1 MSRTADELTGP
12 AHPGEHGGTGPGAS
26 APARHPR
33 GLAGL
38 QPFRHRAFTV
48 LWTAGLISTIG
59 SWMQTVAVGAL
70 VISDTGKATWAV
82 LVAAGGFLPIGL
94 LSPVGGA
101 LADRLPRRPVLVL
114 GNLAAAGSALL
125 LAVLVAAGRSSPAA
139 LVALV
144 TVQGSASA
152 LIGPF
157 QQAILPDLVPP
168 TEFLAAVSLNSA
180 EFNLGRIAGPAL
192 AGATVAAFGYPVAFV
207 ANAASFLAVV
217 LALGFVRLA
226 RPTGQPAGLL
236 SSLRSGYAAARAEPA
251 CRTAIGTIALVAF
264 LASPFIALVPVM
276 AHRLAQSDHLPHG
289 GAREVA
295 QCTALLTTAQGV
307 GAVLG
312 ALCLA
317 PLAARLGRGRVLA
330 ASLVLLP
337 VVLVGYSAARTPW
350 QGAATLFL
358 VGLVYIGVLSGL
370 STLVQLRA
378 PQAYRGRVL
387 SFFLVALG
395 VAYPVGSLVQGPVID
410 RIGLGWTTA
419 GAAVLLALIMAAVA
433 LRRPG
438 LARVLSRDLAPA
450 DSVGQLVQAERRSAG
465 PWPAAGLARRRRGRP
480 PVQRGRLP
488 IGRGGWLARRAGLPI
503 RWARTSPIWLAGRLA
518 VRRPGASQRGP
529 PAGAPRLHP
538 GQPVH
543 GRAEQHDAQDPA
555 ERGRADPDILEPGRE
570 DDERDDR
577 PDVPVRGPGREERA
591 DQHRGHAADDDRRRH
606 PELDG
611 AEHQRAERRRRGER
625 DGLGQVGANQLP
637 GAEQRVQEQ
646 QQHDHQRSRAD

>member
-1 MSRTADELTGP
+1 MSRTADELTDP
-12 AHPGEHGGTGPGAS
+12 AHPGEPGPAAPGQRAGAGGTG
-26 APARHPR
+26 

-38 QPFRHRAFTV
+38 QPFRHRAFTL

-70 VISDTGKATWAV
+70 VISQTGKATWAV

-125 LAVLVAAGRSSPAA
+125 LAVLVAAGRTSPAA

-144 TVQGSASA
+144 TVQGAASA

-192 AGATVAAFGYPVAFV
+192 AGAAVAAFGYPVAFV

-226 RPTGQPAGLL
+226 PPTGQPAGLL

-276 AHRLAQSDHLPHG
+276 AHRLAPG
-289 GAREVA
+289 GARTVA
-295 QCTALLTTAQGV
+295 QTTALLTTAQGA

-330 ASLVLLP
+330 ACLVLLP
-337 VVLVGYSAARTPW
+337 GVLVGYSAARTPW

-395 VAYPVGSLVQGPVID
+395 VAYPVGALVQGPVID

-419 GAAVLLALIMAAVA
+419 GTAVLLALIMAAIA

-438 LARVLSRDLAPA
+438 LARVLSRDLALA
-450 DSVGQLVQAERRSAG
+450 GQLSQ
-465 PWPAAGLARRRRGRP
+465 PAAGCRVHPAARRPSRPGRP
-480 PVQRGRLP
+480 YAQWPRRLT
-488 IGRGGWLARRAGLPI
+488 R
-503 RWARTSPIWLAGRLA
+503 SPHR
-518 VRRPGASQRGP
+518 
-529 PAGAPRLHP
+529 
-538 GQPVH
+538 PVH
-543 GRAEQHDAQDPA
+543 SVG
-555 ERGRADPDILEPGRE
+555 PD
-570 DDERDDR
+570 
-577 PDVPVRGPGREERA
+577 
-591 DQHRGHAADDDRRRH
+591 
-606 PELDG
+606 
-611 AEHQRAERRRRGER
+611 
-625 DGLGQVGANQLP
+625 
-637 GAEQRVQEQ
+637 
-646 QQHDHQRSRAD
+646 

>member
-12 AHPGEHGGTGPGAS
+12 AHPGECGVTDPGECV
-26 APARHPR
+26 PAGHPR

-38 QPFRHRAFTV
+38 QPFRHRAFTL

-207 ANAASFLAVV
+207 ANALSFLAVV

-226 RPTGQPAGLL
+226 RPTGRADGLL

-276 AHRLAQSDHLPHG
+276 ARHLAPG
-289 GAREVA
+289 GARAVA

-317 PLAARLGRGRVLA
+317 PLAARLGRGRVLVG
-330 ASLVLLP
+330 SLVLLP
-337 VVLVGYSAARTPW
+337 VVLIGYSAARTPW

-419 GAAVLLALIMAAVA
+419 GTAALLALIMAAVA

-438 LARVLSRDLAPA
+438 LARVLSRDLARIA
-450 DSVGQLVQAERRSAG
+450 GQPVRRVSQSG
-465 PWPAAGLARRRRGRP
+465 VGRP
-480 PVQRGRLP
+480 
-488 IGRGGWLARRAGLPI
+488 GGSASQASAVRAGQPV
-503 RWARTSPIWLAGRLA
+503 RRQPAGRVSQSGVGRPVSRPVAGCLA
-518 VRRPGASQRGP
+518 RPGAARP
-529 PAGAPRLHP
+529 VRPAPRHARWP
-538 GQPVH
+538 
-543 GRAEQHDAQDPA
+543 RRPA
-555 ERGRADPDILEPGRE
+555 HSAGLRPGRPA
-570 DDERDDR
+570 R
-577 PDVPVRGPGREERA
+577 
-591 DQHRGHAADDDRRRH
+591 
-606 PELDG
+606 
-611 AEHQRAERRRRGER
+611 
-625 DGLGQVGANQLP
+625 
-637 GAEQRVQEQ
+637 
-646 QQHDHQRSRAD
+646 

>member
-12 AHPGEHGGTGPGAS
+12 AHPAESGATSTGRA
-26 APARHPR
+26 APKGHPR
-33 GLAGL
+33 GLAAL

-70 VISDTGKATWAV
+70 IISETGKATWAV

-114 GNLAAAGSALL
+114 GNLVAAGSAVA
-125 LAVLVAAGRSSPAA
+125 LALLVAAGRSSPAA

-144 TVQGSASA
+144 TVQGAASA

-168 TEFLAAVSLNSA
+168 GEFLAAVSLNSA

-217 LALGFVRLA
+217 LALAFVRLA
-226 RPTGQPAGLL
+226 RPAGQPAGLL
-236 SSLRSGYAAARAEPA
+236 SSLRSGFAAARAEPG

-276 AHRLAQSDHLPHG
+276 AHHLATG
-289 GAREVA
+289 GARAVA
-295 QCTALLTTAQGV
+295 QCTALLTTAQGA

-312 ALCLA
+312 ALLLA
-317 PLAARLGRGRVLA
+317 PLAARFGRGRVLA

-337 VVLVGYSAARTPW
+337 AVLVGYSTARTPW

-419 GAAVLLALIMAAVA
+419 GTAVLLALIMAVLAI
-433 LRRPG
+433 RRPG
-438 LARVLSRDLAPA
+438 LVRVLSGDLAPA
-450 DSVGQLVQAERRSAG
+450 G
-465 PWPAAGLARRRRGRP
+465 
-480 PVQRGRLP
+480 
-488 IGRGGWLARRAGLPI
+488 
-503 RWARTSPIWLAGRLA
+503 
-518 VRRPGASQRGP
+518 
-529 PAGAPRLHP
+529 
-538 GQPVH
+538 
-543 GRAEQHDAQDPA
+543 
-555 ERGRADPDILEPGRE
+555 
-570 DDERDDR
+570 
-577 PDVPVRGPGREERA
+577 
-591 DQHRGHAADDDRRRH
+591 
-606 PELDG
+606 
-611 AEHQRAERRRRGER
+611 
-625 DGLGQVGANQLP
+625 
-637 GAEQRVQEQ
+637 
-646 QQHDHQRSRAD
+646 

>member
-1 MSRTADELTGP
+1 MSRTVDELTGP
-12 AHPGEHGGTGPGAS
+12 AQPGEHGGTGAGES

-125 LAVLVAAGRSSPAA
+125 LAVLVAAGRTSPAA

-168 TEFLAAVSLNSA
+168 SEFLAAVSLNSA

-276 AHRLAQSDHLPHG
+276 ARHLAHSHLGPHG
-289 GAREVA
+289 GARAVA

-317 PLAARLGRGRVLA
+317 PLAVRLGRGRMLA

-337 VVLVGYSAARTPW
+337 VVLIGYSAARTPW

-419 GAAVLLALIMAAVA
+419 GAAVLLALIMTAVA

-438 LARVLSRDLAPA
+438 LVRVLSRDLAP
-450 DSVGQLVQAERRSAG
+450 VGPASQLAPRAGQPGSPRGPVSQVAPAGRSASWPGWPVSQVAAAG
-465 PWPAAGLARRRRGRP
+465 PVSRPAAGCRARPAARP
-480 PVQRGRLP
+480 PVRPAQP
-488 IGRGGWLARRAGLPI
+488 PAHWP
-503 RWARTSPIWLAGRLA
+503 GRLA
-518 VRRPGASQRGP
+518 RW
-529 PAGAPRLHP
+529 
-538 GQPVH
+538 
-543 GRAEQHDAQDPA
+543 
-555 ERGRADPDILEPGRE
+555 PGRPAHSVGL
-570 DDERDDR
+570 R
-577 PDVPVRGPGREERA
+577 PVRPVR
-591 DQHRGHAADDDRRRH
+591 
-606 PELDG
+606 
-611 AEHQRAERRRRGER
+611 
-625 DGLGQVGANQLP
+625 
-637 GAEQRVQEQ
+637 
-646 QQHDHQRSRAD
+646 